1 MLLTW
6 LLKRRPCFKTASLSD
21 SWIERGRRCG
31 TLGVL
36 PLSAG
41 DDPCYSNCI
50 FCFFTYSISTQLPN
64 CRTIFQVGNLSFF
77 NNAAN
82 RGSLRKLLSRGST
95 FVPISPLSRWA

>member
-1 MLLTW
+1 VAAKTSSLLQN
-6 LLKRRPCFKTASLSD
+6 CSLSD
-21 SWIERGRRCG
+21 SWIERGRRFG

-95 FVPISPLSRWA
+95 FVPISPLSRWV